1 VTSELCTAECRKGT
15 PLELSTGS
23 HRHESVVQSHIWN
36 EARTAVVGESF
47 ILCQNYVCVCTH
59 VGTCLCTYF
68 SPVFSCVNLLCCGQV
83 SSSDTDCGLQKR
95 NCTPYVQWTLQP
107 VMFRVSWNVFSE
119 CASAVV
125 VAMT

>member
-1 VTSELCTAECRKGT
+1 MTSELCTAECRKGT

-59 VGTCLCTYF
+59 VGTCLCMYI
-68 SPVFSCVNLLCCGQV
+68 
-83 SSSDTDCGLQKR
+83 
-95 NCTPYVQWTLQP
+95 LQP
-107 VMFRVSWNVFSE
+107 RFLMCQSSLLWAGVLVGYGLWITDKKLYTLHAVDIATCNVQGFLE
-119 CASAVV
+119 CLQ
-125 VAMT
+125 